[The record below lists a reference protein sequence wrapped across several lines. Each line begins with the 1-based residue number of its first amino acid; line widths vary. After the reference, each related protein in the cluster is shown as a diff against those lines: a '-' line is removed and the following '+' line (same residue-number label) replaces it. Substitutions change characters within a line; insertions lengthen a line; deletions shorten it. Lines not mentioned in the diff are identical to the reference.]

1 MESLYILIPIAVL
14 FIVVAGSLFF
24 WAIGDGQFD
33 DLESA
38 ANSILFEEPAQRPA
52 PSREKPQPHSHSHP
66 SASPKQRRPS

>member
-38 ANSILFEEPAQRPA
+38 ANSILFEEPAQNTT
-52 PSREKPQPHSHSHP
+52 PSGKEHP
-66 SASPKQRRPS
+66 SESQKSTPPNRQGRPS